1 MSLHDLLTRNSQKGE
16 KKPFTRRFEGC
27 NARCFDPGRPSTV
40 PRGGQKIPHKTKKKK
55 EKRNR
60 HSLGTFCCGTVI
72 TFGGKV
78 VRTFPGRFLTM
89 CVGRG
94 EVFFLSFRHFFI
106 IPSSCHERK
115 YPLTKNCT
123 YTYVLSVRLSIRD
136 EWISC
141 LFFLS
146 SLTCFSLRMSF
157 FLVYTSCVCV
167 CVCVCVRSSGFYT
180 TADIG

>member
-136 EWISC
+136 EWISPV
-141 LFFLS
+141 F
-146 SLTCFSLRMSF
+146 SF
-157 FLVYTSCVCV
+157 FLLLLVSPCVCLSFSCIPLV
-167 CVCVCVRSSGFYT
+167 SVSVSASVSVALASTRRRT
-180 TADIG
+180 